1 MGIYIY
7 IVYCT
12 EINQWNWK
20 HMVDLSTLFYKG
32 YKIFHFL
39 VAFLHTSPL
48 LQNDLLLKLNL
59 LSSGNN
65 FFPFRL
71 VSFSDGMQKHNV
83 PTMSLQRR
91 CNVVTLQRRC
101 CDVVCLLGDAKTIL
115 TEFVIPTLQ
124 VIHSSWISLTRIFA
138 PYIGRFTL
146 RVTHLQNLPIEQ

>member
-12 EINQWNWK
+12 EINQWDWK

-39 VAFLHTSPL
+39 VAFLHTGPL

-59 LSSGNN
+59 LSPGNN

-71 VSFSDGMQKHNV
+71 VSFSDGMQKHIV
-83 PTMSLQRR
+83 PTTSLQRR

-101 CDVVCLLGDAKTIL
+101 KDVVATLCVCWGDAKTIL

-124 VIHSSWISLTRIFA
+124 VYPFLLNFA
-138 PYIGRFTL
+138 Y
-146 RVTHLQNLPIEQ
+146 THFCAT